1 MKLSGRVSFREME
14 GGVWV
19 LEGDDGR
26 TYQIAGGDGR
36 LRKSGQRI
44 EVEGEVDSTSLTLAM
59 VGPVLKV
66 KRYRPL

>member
-1 MKLSGRVSFREME
+1 MKLSGRVSFREVE

-19 LEGDDGR
+19 LEADDGR
-26 TYQIAGGDGR
+26 TYQISGGNGR

-44 EVEGEVDSTSLTLAM
+44 EVEGEVDSAALTVAM